1 MTDRTFVA
9 IAALLGLGAV
19 AAGAFATHAIADPA
33 AARLVETASRYQ
45 MWHALA
51 MLGVAALG
59 LRARPALWSFVLGV
73 ALFSGSLYG
82 LASGA
87 PRPIAWLTP
96 VGGLALIAGWA
107 LLAMAACRRS

>member
-1 MTDRTFVA
+1 MPDRTFVI

-19 AAGAFATHAIADPA
+19 AAGAFAAHRIADPA
-33 AARLVETASRYQ
+33 TARLVETASRYQ

-59 LRARPALWSFVLGV
+59 LRARPAMWSFVLGV

-82 LASGA
+82 LAWGA
-87 PRPIAWLTP
+87 PRPVAWLTP
-96 VGGLALIAGWA
+96 LGGMALLAGWA
-107 LLAMAACRRS
+107 LVAVAACRRS